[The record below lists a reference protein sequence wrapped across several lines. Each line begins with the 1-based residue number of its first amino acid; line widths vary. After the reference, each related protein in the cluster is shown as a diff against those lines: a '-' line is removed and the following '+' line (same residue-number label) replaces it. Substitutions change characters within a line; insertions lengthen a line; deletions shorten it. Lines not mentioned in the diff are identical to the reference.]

1 MWLGIAPGK
10 SMIQWYKLGRNA
22 YVVLYC
28 TTEDLLHLH
37 KPDVD
42 PTRLHLF
49 VEFCTFA
56 PTTMPV
62 DSSSSW
68 NVTCSCFDNIFNNLT
83 PIIFHF
89 YHTSYNA
96 VPSVYTSKFSGHN
109 QMCIQG
115 EIQKV
120 CKNHRKVRGPRMQYT
135 LGLFNLRPSYIR
147 GSRHTLHIR
156 QLWLFLSALI
166 CRSAFAMSVDNANH
180 SQQDLSRK
188 SKKSRGKHEPS
199 GGHIIASEVKEG
211 RQGIMQERGATEQF
225 VEGTKRDKKRKKR
238 HEEGIAHVQHESHGV
253 SDGKPSKLKRRKEH
267 LDGPKGKFK
276 DLSDEKKRKAEIDDE
291 DVAAHDNTEQL
302 SNGMGDGENSGHE
315 TGGEEERK
323 GGQTQPNKTRQKR
336 RAHGT
341 GEEIIRDEQKIKTKK
356 GKKRKDTVDARE
368 ERDGA
373 REVHRRKKRRRG
385 TLEFADPNEDEVLS
399 DQARKGVF
407 LFLHNFTEGL
417 KSVCCYSTRLC
428 VHALQRPSKLEIQ
441 QGSTKLAHPQFL
453 VRRSCKTIH
462 VRGTFVL
469 DLTPS

>member
-1 MWLGIAPGK
+1 
-10 SMIQWYKLGRNA
+10 
-22 YVVLYC
+22 
-28 TTEDLLHLH
+28 
-37 KPDVD
+37 
-42 PTRLHLF
+42 
-49 VEFCTFA
+49 
-56 PTTMPV
+56 
-62 DSSSSW
+62 
-68 NVTCSCFDNIFNNLT
+68 
-83 PIIFHF
+83 
-89 YHTSYNA
+89 
-96 VPSVYTSKFSGHN
+96 
-109 QMCIQG
+109 
-115 EIQKV
+115 
-120 CKNHRKVRGPRMQYT
+120 MQYT

-373 REVHRRKKRRRG
+373 REVHRKKKRRRG

-399 DQARKGVF
+399 DQARKALDYAF
-407 LFLHNFTEGL
+407 THFNDLASWKFNKARQNWLIRNFWSEEAIPET
-417 KSVCCYSTRLC
+417 YM
-428 VHALQRPSKLEIQ
+428 P
-441 QGSTKLAHPQFL
+441 L
-453 VRRSCKTIH
+453 VRRYLANVQGGVHGALIKTCQDIIAPPAPIESTTEQRQASGQSSEPQPTS
-462 VRGTFVL
+462 VALAPPSAPTTTDSVKQLRATALFAA
-469 DLTPS
+469 LTEDS